1 MRKLRILVFDDEE
14 TILSLFK
21 DFFSGRDHEVLT
33 YREPVVCPIYDHRSH
48 ACPAL
53 SPCVDVLIT
62 DYKMQGMNGLQL
74 LREQVRMG
82 CALPIKNKALM
93 SGHCDEASRAEIEG
107 TGYVFFQ
114 KPLSFRAIRQWLRE
128 CAERVDLSKQLPAL
142 RKERRL
148 PIPRERARMVGHDE
162 EPLEGIAIN
171 ISESGLCL
179 ELSAPLTREKKVC
192 VDSGPVNPYRPATV
206 RWVRQREDGLY
217 VAGLNYC

>member
-33 YREPVVCPIYDHRSH
+33 YKEPVVCPIYDHRSH

-53 SPCVDVLIT
+53 SPCVDILIT
-62 DYKMQGMNGLQL
+62 DYKMQGMNGIQL

-93 SGHCDEASRAEIEG
+93 SGHCDEAVRLDIEG
-107 TGYVFFQ
+107 MGYVFFQ

-128 CAERVDLSKQLPAL
+128 CAERVDLSKPLPAL
-142 RKERRL
+142 KNEVRRPL
-148 PIPRERARMVGHDE
+148 SRTTARMVGHNE
-162 EPLEGIAIN
+162 ELLEGTASKV
-171 ISESGLCL
+171 SESGLCL
-179 ELSAPLTREKKVC
+179 ELKTPLVRE
-192 VDSGPVNPYRPATV
+192 
-206 RWVRQREDGLY
+206 
-217 VAGLNYC
+217 